1 MMHARRLFGLAVV
14 VTLSGLLAAC
24 WPMGAGHMGPGGMM
38 GRGRG
43 MMGPGMRRPE
53 PVEGMGPSAP
63 PPAVT
68 PAPTATPGG
77 TATISYR
84 QDIQPIFNRYCVS
97 CHGGQAGLYLDSY
110 DHVMA
115 GSARGRVIVPGDPQ
129 ASELVRRIRGLSQ
142 PRMPMGGAPLPPSD
156 IDAIVTWIAEGTPNN

>member
-1 MMHARRLFGLAVV
+1 MMYARRLFGLMVV
-14 VTLSGLLAAC
+14 VTLSLLLTAC
-24 WPMGAGHMGPGGMM
+24 WPMGPGGMM

-43 MMGPGMRRPE
+43 MMGPGM
-53 PVEGMGPSAP
+53 MGPSAP

-77 TATISYR
+77 AATVSYR
-84 QDIQPIFNRYCVS
+84 RDIQPIFNRNCVS

-115 GSARGRVIVPGDPQ
+115 GSARGRVVVPGDPQ
-129 ASELVRRIRGLSQ
+129 TSELVRRIRGLSQ
-142 PRMPMGGAPLPPSD
+142 PAMPMGGAPLPASD
-156 IDAIVTWIAEGTPNN
+156 IEAIVTWIAEGAPNN

>member
-1 MMHARRLFGLAVV
+1 MMYARRLFGLAVV

-38 GRGRG
+38 GWGRG
-43 MMGPGMRRPE
+43 M
-53 PVEGMGPSAP
+53 MGPSAP

-77 TATISYR
+77 NATVSYR
-84 QDIQPIFNRYCVS
+84 QDIQPIFNRNCVS

-115 GSARGRVIVPGDPQ
+115 GSGRGRVVIPGDPQ
-129 ASELVRRIRGLSQ
+129 ASELVQRITGASQ
-142 PRMPMGGAPLPPSD
+142 PRMPMGGAPLPASD
-156 IDAIVTWIAEGTPNN
+156 IDAIVTWVAEGTPNN

>member
-1 MMHARRLFGLAVV
+1 MMYARRVFGLAVV
-14 VTLSGLLAAC
+14 VMLSGLLAAC
-24 WPMGAGHMGPGGMM
+24 WPMGAGRMGPGGMM
-38 GRGRG
+38 GPG
-43 MMGPGMRRPE
+43 MMGR
-53 PVEGMGPSAP
+53 SAP
-63 PPAVT
+63 PPAGT

-77 TATISYR
+77 NATVSYR
-84 QDIQPIFNRYCVS
+84 RDIQPIFNRNCVS